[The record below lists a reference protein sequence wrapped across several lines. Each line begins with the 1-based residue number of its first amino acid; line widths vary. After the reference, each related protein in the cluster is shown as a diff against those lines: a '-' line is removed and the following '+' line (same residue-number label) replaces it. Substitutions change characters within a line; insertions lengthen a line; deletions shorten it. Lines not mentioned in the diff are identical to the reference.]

1 MTDKKSKI
9 LLIVLSSL
17 LVIILGII
25 AFILINN
32 HMVESQYTTSISKA
46 EEYLQG
52 KNYEDAIVA
61 YKEAL
66 EIDPDSEAAY
76 LGLADTYVAM
86 GDTTNAVNI
95 LNKGLARIDS
105 SRIRNALNR
114 LGNTETEMKDLVAVN
129 SDKIAFDTSFEQKIV
144 TYTFEDFKEEFGS
157 VQSASTDSDGYLEVV
172 HKDLN
177 AVCYYK
183 NTSDNKKIVDTSKK
197 LPYNF
202 AMPEKIQLKSLL
214 LIFRNWEGYVS
225 RDKLEL
231 LVGKKLKAVKED
243 GRYVVEFDCG
253 DYTMKVETDK
263 DGKITSENAWNELS
277 LKNANQEEKGSTVT
291 GVVTN
296 AVTGDGVANATVI
309 FTLQNGD
316 GTEITTTTN
325 SSGAF
330 EIELDPGKYEI
341 TIEAENFEEEEF
353 VLEVQEG
360 RNYSGEQLTISPE
373 LEEGTAR
380 IVLEWGAEPVDL
392 DSYLIGTSGS
402 GESVN
407 IRFSNKIAKS
417 GDTVFAE
424 LDLDDTSGYGPETTT
439 IYDLSGT
446 YKFRVLDYR
455 RTGTM
460 AAKGATVKVYLP
472 GEPVTT
478 ITLDSSSG
486 VEDAWDVCEINQGK
500 LTILNKAADVKWRRG
515 TK

>member
-1 MTDKKSKI
+1 MTDKKSRI

-17 LVIILGII
+17 LVIVLGII
-25 AFILINN
+25 AYFLINN
-32 HMVESQYTTSISKA
+32 HMVESQYTTSISQA
-46 EEYLQG
+46 EKYLQG
-52 KNYEDAIVA
+52 KNYEDALVA

-66 EIDPDSEAAY
+66 ELDPDSEDAY
-76 LGLADTYVAM
+76 LGLANTYVAM
-86 GDTTNAVNI
+86 GDTSNAVNI

-105 SRIRNALNR
+105 SRLRDALNR
-114 LGNTETEMKDLVAVN
+114 LGNTETETKDLVAVN
-129 SDKIAFDTSFEQKIV
+129 SDKIAFDTSFEQKII
-144 TYTFEDFKEEFGS
+144 TYTFEDFKDEFGS
-157 VQSASTDSDGYLEVV
+157 VQSASMNSDGYLEVV

-177 AVCYYK
+177 AICYYK
-183 NTSDNKKIVDTSKK
+183 NTSDNKKIVDISKK
-197 LPYNF
+197 LPYNL

-225 RDKLEL
+225 LDKLEL

-263 DGKITSENAWNELS
+263 DGKISSENAWNELT
-277 LKNANQEEKGSTVT
+277 LGNANQEEKGSTVT

-296 AVTGDGVANATVI
+296 AVTGDGVANATVT
-309 FTLQNGD
+309 FTPQDGN
-316 GTEITTTTN
+316 GTEKTTTTN
-325 SSGAF
+325 SAGAF

-341 TIEAENFEEEEF
+341 SIQAEEFEEEEF
-353 VLEVQEG
+353 ELEVEEG
-360 RNYSGEQLTISPE
+360 RNYSGEQLTISPK

-402 GESVN
+402 GEKVN

-439 IYDLSGT
+439 IYDLSGS

-478 ITLDSSSG
+478 ISLDSSSG

-500 LTILNKAADVKWRRG
+500 LTILNRAADITWRRV